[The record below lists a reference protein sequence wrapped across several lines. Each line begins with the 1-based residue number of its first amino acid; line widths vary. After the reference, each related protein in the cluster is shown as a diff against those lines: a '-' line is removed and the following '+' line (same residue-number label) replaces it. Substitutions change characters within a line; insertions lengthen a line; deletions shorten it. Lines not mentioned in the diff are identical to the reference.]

1 MSSFRIPLLGFSAYS
16 GAGKTTLLT
25 QLLPLLKSGG
35 RSVGVVKHAH
45 HYFDIDHPGKDS
57 YELRMAGADQVV
69 AASRKRIAWIREYA
83 DDRPEASLQEALQA
97 LQSAALD
104 LVLVEGFK
112 SESFPKIEVHRPAL
126 GKPLLYPGDDDII
139 AIATDGD
146 IAMPQRPLQ
155 QLDLNRPEEIAAF
168 ILRLFP

>member
-1 MSSFRIPLLGFSAYS
+1 
-16 GAGKTTLLT
+16 
-25 QLLPLLKSGG
+25 
-35 RSVGVVKHAH
+35 VVKHAH
-45 HYFDIDHPGKDS
+45 HNFDIDHPGKDS
-57 YELRMAGADQVV
+57 YELRVAGAEQVV
-69 AASRKRIAWIREYA
+69 AVSRKRIAWIREYA
-83 DDRPEASLQEALQA
+83 DDRQEPSLLEALQA
-97 LQSAALD
+97 LECAALD

-112 SESFPKIEVHRPAL
+112 SESFPKIEVHRPTL

-146 IAMPQRPLQ
+146 IAKPRQPLQ